1 MWQALHAEL
10 EPLGLTVVTV
20 ALDLDPDKARPFV
33 DAAASTHP
41 SLVDAEHRIDELFG
55 ITNVPMA
62 VWIDESGTL
71 VRPAEAASIS
81 PSPYAAIEIND
92 AMPERL
98 QHVLGE
104 MQQMPDTGEAYR
116 AAIVD
121 WAQRGTDSPFAL
133 SPDAVIDA
141 SQPRSADH
149 SRAAAGVE
157 RRRGCP
163 ARRDDPA
170 GLRGGEKAPQ
180 PVPPKGADK
189 RPAGAP
195 GGAPPGR
202 PAAVGPALAIDPRVP
217 QNVTCIVGPPPARL
231 RHTGEVPA
239 RCCGQP
245 TARSGVTL

>member
-55 ITNVPMA
+55 ISNVPMA

-149 SRAAAGVE
+149 SRGAAGVVG
-157 RRRGCP
+157 RGRGP
-163 ARRDDPA
+163 NA
-170 GLRGGEKAPQ
+170 GD
-180 PVPPKGADK
+180 V
-189 RPAGAP
+189 AGAP
-195 GGAPPGR
+195 RWVEHAHALVPGNRKAERPPG
-202 PAAVGPALAIDPRVP
+202 G
-217 QNVTCIVGPPPARL
+217 G
-231 RHTGEVPA
+231 G
-239 RCCGQP
+239 
-245 TARSGVTL
+245 

>member
-10 EPLGLTVVTV
+10 EPRGLTVVTV

-149 SRAAAGVE
+149 SRAAACFELG
-157 RRRGCP
+157 RRAHDAG
-163 ARRDDPA
+163 DDAAAIRWWKQAHELFPENWTYKRQA
-170 GLRGGEKAPQ
+170 WTLVSTPED
-180 PVPPKGADK
+180 GASDLAQEVQDVYGTSWSDEFV
-189 RPAGAP
+189 RT
-195 GGAPPGR
+195 GGANYSVTPDL
-202 PAAVGPALAIDPRVP
+202 AVG
-217 QNVTCIVGPPPARL
+217 
-231 RHTGEVPA
+231 
-239 RCCGQP
+239 
-245 TARSGVTL
+245 